1 MSAIAIYVK
10 PTGCFGCDKSKQVL
24 TEAGVSYE
32 TVDMTTDADA
42 LAFVKDVLGF
52 ASAPAF
58 LLDGITVKDKDGAA
72 INKWSG
78 LRPDLLDQLKLM
90 EV

>member
-1 MSAIAIYVK
+1 MSAITIYVK
-10 PTGCFGCDKSKQVL
+10 PAGCFGCSQSKKILDAANV
-24 TEAGVSYE
+24 AYE
-32 TVDMTTDADA
+32 TVDITVDPDA

-72 INKWSG
+72 IDRWSG
-78 LRPDLLDQLKLM
+78 PRPDLLKQLT
-90 EV
+90 EA

>member
-1 MSAIAIYVK
+1 MSAVTIYVK
-10 PTGCFGCDKSKQVL
+10 PTGCFGCSQSKKILDAANV
-24 TEAGVSYE
+24 AYE
-32 TVDMTTDADA
+32 TVDITTDADA

-72 INKWSG
+72 INKWHG
-78 LRPDLLDQLKLM
+78 LRPDLLKQLT
-90 EV
+90 EA